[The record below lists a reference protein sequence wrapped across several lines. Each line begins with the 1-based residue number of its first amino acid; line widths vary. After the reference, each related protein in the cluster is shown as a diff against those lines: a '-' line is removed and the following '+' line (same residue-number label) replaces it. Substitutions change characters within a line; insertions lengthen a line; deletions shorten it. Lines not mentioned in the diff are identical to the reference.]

1 MSFSPGRPEQ
11 VPSSKGFEHL
21 EHQDSTQLRRFVE
34 RLAKV
39 LDGQILSQKQLSAFV
54 EWFARRGPTKKGDFE
69 SFKNLLR
76 EQTWILWHA
85 ESLPQQRW
93 KLRRYGNETTHEIG
107 ATAIGPASTASR
119 ASAKRQEQWLRSWR
133 KRRPPSTDELMA
145 SLEALEGNSPV
156 EGIPVELQAKRHPL
170 TEAGYQQAME
180 NYTDLCVFI
189 QELLC
194 QMGGKILRK
203 GQLMPFTFWYARLG
217 WKTYAGLDGLLEV
230 LLQQTWLLWPEE
242 SSSVQVWKGRISLRR
257 MAKRRRSPKW
267 FLARSGRFEGKQLVK
282 FFGAK
287 YVEPKEFGRLLLYAR
302 RSLLMTS
309 EILGLAVRRLGRM
322 RMWQVAFLLLNSV
335 CKAELQVDTAPYV
348 SAVDACR
355 TIERWDLALEWLT
368 AAKQQNLPATNVSN
382 AASAAILR
390 CRGQAGWPQMLQLL
404 MKLLDVPPSADQIS
418 FGTVLSACSESQSW
432 ELAIQLVQLMQA
444 SQVLPDLVPLAS
456 AATACNRADTMFAWR
471 WSLHLFTLA
480 RWVGHTP
487 NLRLHNCAISA
498 ASRLPGGNWPL
509 AMLQLQEIFE
519 ARLQADRVSFSTACA
534 ACQRSAAV
542 DQAFRLL
549 KELPKSKVQACA
561 LFYSTLVMTGV
572 KVLRW
577 QEAAA
582 YLPQLKSS
590 MKTREAFL
598 GSMAARRGT
607 LHRFKAVLW

>member
-1 MSFSPGRPEQ
+1 
-11 VPSSKGFEHL
+11 
-21 EHQDSTQLRRFVE
+21 
-34 RLAKV
+34 
-39 LDGQILSQKQLSAFV
+39 
-54 EWFARRGPTKKGDFE
+54 
-69 SFKNLLR
+69 
-76 EQTWILWHA
+76 
-85 ESLPQQRW
+85 
-93 KLRRYGNETTHEIG
+93 
-107 ATAIGPASTASR
+107 
-119 ASAKRQEQWLRSWR
+119 
-133 KRRPPSTDELMA
+133 MA
-145 SLEALEGNSPV
+145 SLEAGDRSALEGNSPV

-189 QELLC
+189 QEGPKINVQEWSNALPPPRRMPRAVPRAHFRPMHQELLC

-322 RMWQVAFLLLNSV
+322 RMWQVAFLLLNS
-335 CKAELQVDTAPYV
+335 AELQVDTAPYV